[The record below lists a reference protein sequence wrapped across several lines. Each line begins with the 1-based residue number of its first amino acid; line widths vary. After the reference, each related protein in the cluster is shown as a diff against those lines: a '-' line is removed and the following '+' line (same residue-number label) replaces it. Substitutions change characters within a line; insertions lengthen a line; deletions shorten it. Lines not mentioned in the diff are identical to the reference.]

1 MTPLDVSQYMHHMS
15 VLILYAFCRFVQEGD
30 SVSEFDEICEV
41 QSDKVSLHSV
51 CLSVYTHA
59 CMHLGA
65 HFLYALVM

>member
-1 MTPLDVSQYMHHMS
+1 MHHMS

-51 CLSVYTHA
+51 CLSVYTHTPA
-59 CMHLGA
+59 CIWWHISCMHL
-65 HFLYALVM
+65 